1 MTSKEIERHLISI
14 KSKASHLLTE
24 EESMAM
30 TLVVASLEGGEEDS
44 SE

>member
-1 MTSKEIERHLISI
+1 MTSKEIEKCLISI

-30 TLVVASLEGGEEDS
+30 TYAIASLEGGEEDS